1 LDGSALGVSR
11 TARVTTRPRIL
22 VIEVQTCIAR
32 FLTIELDDFHFILT
46 LPSDGLGSL
55 RNRHLDLV
63 LLDTAVTAEL
73 GSGILAEVKAAKVQM
88 VMIGEPPLE
97 PTEGHLVS
105 STPAS
110 PGDLVALLRRYI
122 REG

>member
-1 LDGSALGVSR
+1 
-11 TARVTTRPRIL
+11 

-32 FLTIELDDFHFILT
+32 FL
-46 LPSDGLGSL
+46 
-55 RNRHLDLV
+55 R
-63 LLDTAVTAEL
+63 
-73 GSGILAEVKAAKVQM
+73 SGILAEVKAAKVQV

-110 PGDLVALLRRYI
+110 PGDLVALRRRYI